1 MIAYISIL
9 LMVAWVVAFSLWIS
23 DDAEETVPLS
33 GELHDDTAPP
43 CKGGFV
49 NHTKVETKQV
59 KCPNAFL
66 R

>member
-33 GELHDDTAPP
+33 GELHDDTAPLA
-43 CKGGFV
+43 K
-49 NHTKVETKQV
+49 
-59 KCPNAFL
+59 ADL
-66 R
+66 